1 MDAEKPW
8 IKTVNKRPVLMP
20 TIALVKASLEAH
32 NSPEG
37 ADVPAIRRELA
48 EQFGAYAT
56 CPVTVR
62 RHLKA
67 LGVPAR
73 KSPKQNS

>member
-1 MDAEKPW
+1 MDVEEPW
-8 IKTVNKRPVLMP
+8 IKTVNKRAMLIP

-32 NSPEG
+32 TSPEG

-48 EQFGAYAT
+48 EQFGAYST

-62 RHLKA
+62 RHLKV
-67 LGVPAR
+67 LGIPAS
-73 KSPKQNS
+73 KKAK